1 LLRITLRELFNAIYR
16 AHYSVLTIRM
26 QFQSTLIQLES
37 SLVQFLLVGTQLES
51 SVVQLLLVRITLAEL
66 SN

>member
-1 LLRITLRELFNAIYR
+1 
-16 AHYSVLTIRM
+16 M
-26 QFQSTLIQLES
+26 QFQSSLIQLES